1 MSEQRLQEIL
11 SAMEVEN
18 AKLVQMNKE
27 VCGLSFH
34 GSFDSPLP
42 LDVTLIHMQIVGI
55 VSYIPNEFLRSTV
68 GLNPKVPIVEIPP
81 RQLYGFRMLGFTLM
95 ETVCSFRS
103 QTLDRPFRQP
113 LSHNSATL
121 LQVLY

>member
-27 VCGLSFH
+27 VVLSFH
-34 GSFDSPLP
+34 GLFDCPIP

-68 GLNPKVPIVEIPP
+68 GLNPKVPIFAIPP

-103 QTLDRPFRQP
+103 PT
-113 LSHNSATL
+113 
-121 LQVLY
+121 